1 MHTQRVC
8 ILTAYAYSHS
18 HICLIFLRRTMRAVI
33 RASVVGHLRNAARS
47 VHTAKQSG
55 SQPVFKGVVFGL
67 WGVSISSSCVY
78 GTRICV
84 WVFTHTGACIF
95 KCVRSTGGRTALV
108 CCARRRLGG
117 FTRYSGGHFP
127 PVGADG
133 WWSDSG
139 HAAIFLPSHM
149 PTNCCALRREFTMN
163 LHIARRVHV
172 SLLTGSTSSP
182 HSAALMAKSER
193 LRRVRG
199 CSNRCRKKAFMVA
212 KR

>member
-67 WGVSISSSCVY
+67 WGVSISSSCVN

-95 KCVRSTGGRTALV
+95 KCVRSRWSHGPRLLRTKKVGRLHEIFRWALS
-108 CCARRRLGG
+108 AGWRR
-117 FTRYSGGHFP
+117 
-127 PVGADG
+127 
-133 WWSDSG
+133 W
-139 HAAIFLPSHM
+139 
-149 PTNCCALRREFTMN
+149 
-163 LHIARRVHV
+163 
-172 SLLTGSTSSP
+172 
-182 HSAALMAKSER
+182 
-193 LRRVRG
+193 
-199 CSNRCRKKAFMVA
+199 MVE
-212 KR
+212 

>member
-95 KCVRSTGGRTALV
+95 KCVRSRWSHGPRLLRTKKVGRLHEIFRWALS
-108 CCARRRLGG
+108 AGWRR
-117 FTRYSGGHFP
+117 
-127 PVGADG
+127 
-133 WWSDSG
+133 W
-139 HAAIFLPSHM
+139 
-149 PTNCCALRREFTMN
+149 
-163 LHIARRVHV
+163 
-172 SLLTGSTSSP
+172 
-182 HSAALMAKSER
+182 
-193 LRRVRG
+193 
-199 CSNRCRKKAFMVA
+199 MVE
-212 KR
+212 